1 MTYKDRK
8 HAKCKYKPA
17 LLATL
22 ATMTLGVSTFGSTSP
37 AFAAE
42 NTANVQQ
49 APTASAT
56 DAPVFKRESNGA
68 ITILKDKLFN
78 IETLKAIGSLGGA
91 TLKQAWADSKVEG
104 GNFNNT
110 FRTLTMGS
118 AALIP
123 YGGVVISPLIGL
135 LWPEDTT
142 DAKNRLENLMKDI
155 SKQTHAQIESY
166 DLETLGQKLDK
177 LYKDLKEFEEIMN
190 PNGKKLAKAPSIG
203 DEAAAIRSKAE
214 FIHNDFKELISE
226 SQKTSYKEAELP
238 IFMVAATAHL
248 NFLHYM
254 ELHGKDPKI
263 NYNDAGLKLAF
274 LDPQRQARKDY
285 LDYASS
291 FAKKDVDSADQFVQK
306 SIPEYLYKI
315 SNSDQW
321 GASLLKSAMELT
333 IKGMS
338 EQLENTLNNSINNIA
353 FKQILGIQS
362 EWTMNQNG
370 RTLYYDLKGQ
380 MQTGWKEISTSF
392 ATKYDRG
399 LSSYPLSHE
408 SLKKLL
414 PYSWYYFSPEKT
426 DKFEKGEMYRDTTQT
441 LPDGKTYKFD
451 KDGICLNPDGETL
464 TAYDVG
470 LKDGTY
476 KIVSK
481 LDSSMLLDNDYGNN
495 RLAKLNKDYTDQN
508 ESWVD
513 GEKWILQ
520 YNKDKKAY
528 KIINRKAPHDELAVN
543 GKDDTVF
550 ATNDRKSNSDP
561 TVDLRYW
568 KMEDAGDGYV
578 FIENLKTGRVLD
590 VTGGNT
596 AAGTSIQTYAKNSY
610 DNQKFK
616 FKKIN

>member
-1 MTYKDRK
+1 MKYKDRK
-8 HAKCKYKPA
+8 NAKRKYKQT
-17 LLATL
+17 LLTTVAV
-22 ATMTLGVSTFGSTSP
+22 MTLGVNTLGSTISV
-37 AFAAE
+37 FADE
-42 NTANVQQ
+42 KSTGVQQ
-49 APTASAT
+49 QQVPTTSTT
-56 DAPVFKRESNGA
+56 DEPVFKRESNGA
-68 ITILKDKLFN
+68 ITVLKDKLFN

-155 SKQTHAQIESY
+155 SKQTHGQIESY

-190 PNGKKLAKAPSIG
+190 PNGRQLAKAPSVG
-203 DEAAAIRSKAE
+203 DKAAAIRSKAE

-226 SQKTSYKEAELP
+226 SQKPSYKEAELP

-274 LDPQRQARKDY
+274 LNPQKQARKDY
-285 LDYASS
+285 LDYATG
-291 FAKKDVDSADQFVQK
+291 FAKKDVDIADQFAHK
-306 SIPEYLYKI
+306 GIPDFLDKI
-315 SNSDQW
+315 HNSDRL
-321 GASLLKSAMELT
+321 GAPLVRYAMEGFIWT
-333 IKGMS
+333 ISDK
-338 EQLENTLNNSINNIA
+338 LENTLNNSINNIA

-362 EWTMNQNG
+362 EWTMDKNG

-392 ATKYDRG
+392 ATKYERG
-399 LSSYPLSHE
+399 DSSYPLSHE

-426 DKFEKGEMYRDTTQT
+426 DKFEKGEMYRGTTQT
-441 LPDGKTYKFD
+441 INGKTYKFN
-451 KDGICLNPDGETL
+451 KDGKCLNPNGEAIMLDDGIYQIAFSDAQSMVVD
-464 TAYDVG
+464 AYDSGSENLQLKRSADSAHQQWIFNYIPEQQAYQISNKERPDQVLAGNTSKGRTHNVLITKNEHKTEHYWKLEPTTDGYFKLINKQTRLG
-470 LKDGTY
+470 LAVRSANTHDGAE
-476 KIVSK
+476 IIGS
-481 LDSSMLLDNDYGNN
+481 DYTGNN
-495 RLAKLNKDYTDQN
+495 
-508 ESWVD
+508 E
-513 GEKWILQ
+513 
-520 YNKDKKAY
+520 
-528 KIINRKAPHDELAVN
+528 
-543 GKDDTVF
+543 
-550 ATNDRKSNSDP
+550 
-561 TVDLRYW
+561 
-568 KMEDAGDGYV
+568 
-578 FIENLKTGRVLD
+578 
-590 VTGGNT
+590 
-596 AAGTSIQTYAKNSY
+596 
-610 DNQKFK
+610 QKFK
-616 FKKIN
+616 LIKLK